1 MQLKEMVLAILNE
14 SELLLSDDAV
24 EQIVDQVQCFN
35 RNHFLSQIPP
45 EFLQTIQI
53 PPEPYHPNGGYGSG
67 GIWMV
72 WRNSGGICERKTLFR
87 MKKEADQA
95 GFKDTREQSAT

>member
-35 RNHFLSQIPP
+35 RNRYFHLVHTTCCLVHTMSTTK
-45 EFLQTIQI
+45 L
-53 PPEPYHPNGGYGSG
+53 
-67 GIWMV
+67 
-72 WRNSGGICERKTLFR
+72 KAL
-87 MKKEADQA
+87 
-95 GFKDTREQSAT
+95 

>member
-35 RNHFLSQIPP
+35 RNHYFHLDHTACC
-45 EFLQTIQI
+45 LVHK
-53 PPEPYHPNGGYGSG
+53 YVHH
-67 GIWMV
+67 
-72 WRNSGGICERKTLFR
+72 
-87 MKKEADQA
+87 
-95 GFKDTREQSAT
+95 

>member
-14 SELLLSDDAV
+14 SELLLSDDGV

-53 PPEPYHPNGGYGSG
+53 PPEPYHPNGAVVEE
-67 GIWMV
+67 IARAM
-72 WRNSGGICERKTLFR
+72 
-87 MKKEADQA
+87 MKVLL
-95 GFKDTREQSAT
+95 TITS